1 MVVEISGY
9 QIAESLR
16 LEGRTAIYR
25 AVRQQDKKRVVI
37 KALTAANPSKEEI
50 ARFKQECHI
59 TQNIDLPSAVKCYSL
74 EHHDR
79 SLALVLE
86 DISGQSLQEVANDTK
101 LSLKDLLQIAI
112 TIVETL
118 AELHKLPIIH
128 KDIKPGNIIVN
139 RDTGQVQII
148 DFGIAVHV
156 PVESPKLCE
165 PSEIEGTI
173 AYMSPEQTGRTSR
186 LLDYRTDYYSLGVT
200 CYELLTGSLP
210 FSSENE
216 IKVIY
221 GHLAED
227 PIAPHQLLP
236 EIPEV
241 VSSIVMKLLEKNAED
256 RYQTAIGLK
265 FDLETCLKQLEK
277 NGKID
282 SFPLAKRDKG
292 RQLAIP
298 RKLYGRE
305 SEIELLRSAFDRIC
319 RGTSEVIM
327 ITGDSGNGKSS
338 IAREITQYTIQSGG
352 YFISGKFE
360 ELEQNIPY
368 GAISQAFAEL
378 ICLILT
384 ESSEKVEIWKQKL
397 LQAFGQQGRVIA
409 DVVPEV
415 ELMLGPQPE
424 LLKLG
429 AVENENR
436 FKILFQR
443 FLEVFCQEEHPIV
456 LFLDDLQWADSAS
469 LKFIEMMATNWNLG
483 HLLILGTYRDSTV
496 TSDRSIFQ
504 TLDKIT
510 AAGAT
515 VNSIAIAPLKLFQVR
530 QLVSETLYEDDALVQ
545 QKYTMPL
552 ADLLFNKTQGNPFLL
567 TQLLKTLYSE
577 ELLIYS
583 PVHNAWYWDITDI
596 QAVGITDCNAVNL
609 ITRNIVKLPETT
621 QAILKLAACIGS
633 YFDLE
638 SLAIVSEASI
648 DTTVVELWE
657 ALQAGLILPVSST
670 RKNPSIDLKN
680 SLVTDNS
687 KEQKS
692 TDTNSQL
699 VISSSQ
705 ISYKFLH
712 DRVQQAVYDLI
723 PDNDKK
729 ATHLKLGQL
738 LLANTTPEQ
747 RKNQIFTLVKQLNFA
762 IDLLDTQAQKDE
774 LTQLNLIAAQRAKA
788 ATAYAVAANY
798 LNAGL
803 DILNPPR
810 PAGETLES
818 SWIRTYELTIEVYV
832 EAVETEYLN
841 TNFARSH
848 FLTEVVLHE
857 AKTLLE
863 KVKVYA
869 VKIKCYFSQ
878 SQMQTAIDTGLK
890 VLAMLECSLEQEP
903 PSSVVTVEDLANL
916 PEMTD
921 ASKLAAQ
928 QILNAV
934 GVSAFVTNPA
944 LFGAIVFTKV
954 HLCIKYGNSPLAA
967 KAYADYAML
976 LCGSTESIDAGY
988 CYGELALQLLDKF
1001 NAKEVRC
1008 QVLNMFNTHIKPW
1021 KEPLRKTIE
1030 PLSAA
1035 VQSGIETGD
1044 LIFMGLASINYCT
1057 HTFFLGEP
1065 LEQLANNCEQY
1076 LSLAVKYQ
1084 QGYTLTF
1091 LQLFQQVYLNL
1102 LGRSTSPVDLIGP
1115 AFDESNLLP
1124 TLKKDNNLV
1133 AMFFVYVYKAML
1145 LYLFKDASQAVD
1157 IAAIAEEYANAIP
1170 GLLVIAQHNFY
1181 YSLALLAEY
1190 PNLDATKQS
1199 EYLKKVNSLQKS
1211 MKQWALHAP
1220 SNFQH
1225 KYDLVEAE
1233 KARVLGQN
1241 ESAIDYYDLAIQG
1254 AADSGYIQ
1262 EEAIASELA
1271 FEFHLARGRNRIAKF
1286 YLKEACYCYSRW
1298 GAQAKI
1304 KDLELRY
1311 THLFPNKPIQPD
1323 KVAGF
1328 DSNRKIS
1335 STTGNIGLGSVD
1347 FISFMQASQA
1357 ISGEIVLREL
1367 VHKLLKIAIEN
1378 AGAQKGCLLLVDSG
1392 KLAIVATGKV
1402 AGSEINVV
1410 PFEPVEMSSI
1420 VPVGLLNYVWRTQQS
1435 LVLNDARCDS
1445 KFANEPYIASQ
1456 QLRSILSVP
1465 IVNQGKVIGLLYL
1478 ENNLAPGMFS
1488 PARLEVLKLLA
1499 SQAATSIE
1507 NACLIHD
1514 LETAKQTLADAN
1526 RNLESKVKART
1537 EELEE
1542 KNQHLAQT
1550 LELLQQTQAQLIQTE
1565 KMSSMGQLV
1574 AGMAHEINNPISF
1587 IFTNLTYAEEYT
1599 ENLLRLIHVYQ
1610 QTYPDATPEIAE
1622 TTEDIELDYLEEDFP
1637 KILKSMH
1644 GGADRIRSIILS
1656 LRNFSRLDES
1666 EIKEVDIH
1674 EGLES
1679 SLLILQHRL
1688 ENKGKNPKQPAG
1700 GIEVIKDYEKLPLVR
1715 CYAGQLNQVFM
1726 NILSNAIDALEMGY
1740 EASQTGDSKEISS
1753 HLPRPAIQIRTRVV
1767 DNSRVEISI
1776 ADNGQGMTEAVR
1788 AKLFDPFFTTKPV
1801 GKGTGLG
1808 LSVSYSIVE
1817 KHCGQLRCISEP
1829 GKGSEFIVEIPLS
1842 Q

>member
-1 MVVEISGY
+1 MAIELSGY
-9 QIAESLR
+9 KMAESLR

-25 AVRQQDKKRVVI
+25 AIREQDQKRVVI
-37 KALTAANPSKEEI
+37 KALTTANPSKEEI
-50 ARFKQECHI
+50 AKFKQECQI
-59 TQNIDLPSAVKCYSL
+59 TQNIDLPTAVKCYSL

-86 DISGQSLQEVANDTK
+86 DISGKSLQKVAQDTQ
-101 LSLKDLLQIAI
+101 LALKDLLRITIA
-112 TIVETL
+112 IVETL
-118 AELHKLPIIH
+118 AELHRIPIIH
-128 KDIKPGNIIVN
+128 KDIKPSNIIVN
-139 RDTGQVQII
+139 LGTGQVQII
-148 DFGIAVHV
+148 DFGIASHV
-156 PVESPKLCE
+156 PVESPKLCD
-165 PSEIEGTI
+165 PSEIECTI

-200 CYELLTGSLP
+200 CYELLTGTLP
-210 FSSENE
+210 FVSENE
-216 IKVIY
+216 MTVIHS
-221 GHLAED
+221 HLAEY
-227 PIAPHQLLP
+227 PIPPHQLQP

-241 VSSIVMKLLEKNAED
+241 VSAIVMKLLEKNAED

-265 FDLETCLKQLEK
+265 FDLETCLKQLEN

-298 RKLYGRE
+298 EKLYGRE
-305 SEIELLRSAFDRIC
+305 AEIEILRSAFDRIC
-319 RGTSEVIM
+319 RGTSEVMM
-327 ITGDSGNGKSS
+327 ISGDSGNGKSS

-360 ELEQNIPY
+360 ELDQNIPY
-368 GAISQAFAEL
+368 GAISQAFGEL
-378 ICLILT
+378 ICQLLT
-384 ESSEKVEIWKQKL
+384 ESSDKVEIWKQKL

-409 DVVPEV
+409 DIVPEV
-415 ELMLGPQPE
+415 ELMIGPGPE

-483 HLLILGTYRDSTV
+483 HLLILGTYRDSIV
-496 TSDRSIFQ
+496 SSDRSIFQ
-504 TLDKIT
+504 TLDKIG
-510 AAGAT
+510 AAGAA
-515 VNSIAIAPLKLFQVR
+515 VNSITLEPLKLFQVR
-530 QLVSETLYEDDALVQ
+530 QLVAETLYEDDALSK
-545 QKYTMPL
+545 QKYSMPL

-567 TQLLKTLYSE
+567 TQILKTLYSE
-577 ELLIYS
+577 DLLIYS
-583 PVHNAWYWDITDI
+583 PVHNTWYWDITDI
-596 QAVGITDCNAVNL
+596 HSVGITDCNAVNL
-609 ITRNIVKLPETT
+609 IARNIFKLPETT
-621 QAILKLAACIGS
+621 QGILKLAACIGS

-648 DTTVVELWE
+648 ETTAIELWE
-657 ALQAGLILPVSST
+657 ALQAGLILPIPST
-670 RKNPSIDLKN
+670 RKIPSIDLKN
-680 SLVTDNS
+680 SLVTGNS
-687 KEQKS
+687 TDQKS

-738 LLANTTPEQ
+738 LLANTTAEQ
-747 RKNQIFTLVKQLNFA
+747 RKDKIFTLVKQLNFA

-774 LTQLNLIAAQRAKA
+774 LAHLNLIAAQRAKA

-810 PAGETLES
+810 PAGETVES
-818 SWIRTYELTIEVYV
+818 SWIRNYELTIEIYV
-832 EAVETEYLN
+832 EAVEIEYLN

-878 SQMQTAIDTGLK
+878 NQMQTAIDTGLQ
-890 VLAMLECSLEQEP
+890 VLAMLECNFEQEP
-903 PSSVVTVEDLANL
+903 PSSALTVEDLANL

-921 ASKLAAQ
+921 AAKLAGL
-928 QILNAV
+928 QILDAV
-934 GVSAFVTNPA
+934 SSSAFVTNPA
-944 LFGAIVFTKV
+944 LYGTISFTKV
-954 HLCIKYGNSPLAA
+954 NLCIKSGNSPQAA
-967 KAYADYAML
+967 IAYADYAMF
-976 LCGSTESIDAGY
+976 LCGSTGGIDTGY
-988 CYGELALQLLDKF
+988 RYGELALQLLDKF
-1001 NAKEVRC
+1001 HAKEVRC
-1008 QVLNMFNTHIKPW
+1008 KVLNLFNAHVRHW
-1021 KEPLRKTIE
+1021 KEPLRKTLE

-1044 LIFMGLASINYCT
+1044 LIFMGVASLNYCT
-1057 HTFFLGEP
+1057 HTFFMGEP

-1076 LSLAVKYQ
+1076 LCLAVKYQ
-1084 QGYTLTF
+1084 QEYTATF
-1091 LQLFQQVYLNL
+1091 LKFYQQIFFNL
-1102 LGRSTSPVDLIGP
+1102 LGRSISPVEIRGE

-1124 TLKKDNNLV
+1124 TLKQDNNLV
-1133 AMFFVYVYKAML
+1133 SIFFVCVYKAIL
-1145 LYLFKDASQAVD
+1145 LYLFKDASQSIN
-1157 IAAIAEEYANAIP
+1157 IARIAEEYVNALP
-1170 GLLVIAQHNFY
+1170 GLLVVAQHNFY

-1190 PNLDATKQS
+1190 PNFKAGEQS
-1199 EYLKKVNSLQKS
+1199 EYLKKVDSLQKS

-1233 KARVLGQN
+1233 KARVLGQT
-1241 ESAIDYYDLAIQG
+1241 ESAIDYYDRAIQG
-1254 AADSGYIQ
+1254 ASNSGYIQ

-1286 YLKEACYCYSRW
+1286 YLKEAYYCYSRW

-1304 KDLELRY
+1304 QDLESRY
-1311 THLFPNKPIQPD
+1311 PQLLPNKPSQAD
-1323 KVAGF
+1323 KIAGF
-1328 DSNRKIS
+1328 DSSRKVS
-1335 STTGNIGLGSVD
+1335 STTGNISLGSVD

-1357 ISGEIVLREL
+1357 ISGEIVLSQL
-1367 VHKLLKIAIEN
+1367 VNKLLKIAIEN
-1378 AGAQKGCLLLVDSG
+1378 AGAQKGYLLLVDSG

-1402 AGSEINVV
+1402 AGNDINVL
-1410 PFEPVEMSSI
+1410 PFEPVEMSST

-1507 NACLIHD
+1507 NARLIHD
-1514 LETAKQTLADAN
+1514 LEAAKQTLADAN
-1526 RNLESKVKART
+1526 RNLESKVKTRT
-1537 EELEE
+1537 EELQE
-1542 KNQHLAQT
+1542 KNQDLAET

-1622 TTEDIELDYLEEDFP
+1622 ITEDIELNYLEEDFP

-1688 ENKGKNPKQPAG
+1688 ENKGQNPKQPAG
-1700 GIEVIKDYEKLPLVR
+1700 GIQVIKDYEKLPLVK

-1740 EASQTGDSKEISS
+1740 EASQRGNTTAISS
-1753 HLPRPAIQIRTRVV
+1753 PLPRPAIQIRTRVV
-1767 DNSRVEISI
+1767 DNSRVAISI

-1817 KHCGQLRCISEP
+1817 KHGGQLRCISEP
-1829 GKGSEFIVEIPLS
+1829 GKGSELIVEIPLS

>member
-1 MVVEISGY
+1 MAIKLSGY

-16 LEGRTAIYR
+16 LEARTAIYR
-25 AVRQQDKKRVVI
+25 AIREKDSQRVVI
-37 KALTAANPSKEEI
+37 KALTAENPSEVEI
-50 ARFKQECHI
+50 AKLKQECRI
-59 TQNIDLPSAVKCYSL
+59 TQNIDLPSAIKCYSL
-74 EHHDR
+74 EHQDR
-79 SLALVLE
+79 GLALVLE
-86 DISGQSLQEVANDTK
+86 DISGQSLQEVATDTK
-101 LSLKDLLQIAI
+101 LALKDVLRITIA
-112 TIVETL
+112 IVETL
-118 AELHKLPIIH
+118 GELHQIPIIH
-128 KDIKPGNIIVN
+128 KDIKPSNIIVN
-139 RDTGQVQII
+139 FDTGQVQII
-148 DFGIAVHV
+148 DFGIASYL
-156 PVESPKLCE
+156 PVESAKLCH
-165 PSEIEGTI
+165 PSEIKGTI
-173 AYMSPEQTGRTSR
+173 AYISPEQTGRTSR
-186 LLDYRTDYYSLGVT
+186 LIDYRTDYYSLGVT

-210 FSSENE
+210 FVSENDME
-216 IKVIY
+216 VIHC
-221 GHLAED
+221 HLAEA
-227 PIAPHQLLP
+227 PIAPHQLQP

-265 FDLETCLKQLEK
+265 FDLATCLKQLE
-277 NGKID
+277 NSGKID
-282 SFPLAKRDKG
+282 SFPLGKRDKG
-292 RQLAIP
+292 RQLAMP
-298 RKLYGRE
+298 KKLYGRE
-305 SEIELLRSAFDRIC
+305 AEIELLRSAFDRIC
-319 RGTSEVIM
+319 GGTTEIM
-327 ITGDSGNGKSS
+327 MLSGDSGNGKSS
-338 IAREITQYTIQSGG
+338 IAREITQYIVQSGG

-360 ELEQNIPY
+360 ELAQNIPY
-368 GAISQAFAEL
+368 AAISQAFAEL
-378 ICLILT
+378 ICQILT

-397 LQAFGQQGRVIA
+397 LQVFGQQGRVIA

-415 ELMLGPQPE
+415 ELIIGPQPE
-424 LLKLG
+424 ALKLG

-436 FKILFQR
+436 FKILFQG
-443 FLEVFCQEEHPIV
+443 FLEVFCQAEHPIV
-456 LFLDDLQWADSAS
+456 IFIDDLQWADSAS
-469 LKFIEMMATNWNLG
+469 LKFLERMAADWNLG
-483 HLLILGTYRDSTV
+483 HLLIVGAYRNSEVNADDSLF
-496 TSDRSIFQ
+496 R
-504 TLDKIT
+504 TLERI
-510 AAGAT
+510 AATGVP
-515 VNSIAIAPLKLFQVR
+515 VNSRAIEPLKQFQVR
-530 QLVSETLYEDDALVQ
+530 QLVAETLYQNDALIQ
-545 QKYTMPL
+545 QKYSMPL

-577 ELLIYS
+577 NLLEYDPES
-583 PVHNAWYWDITDI
+583 NNWNWDIANI
-596 QAVGITDCNAVNL
+596 QAVGVTDCSAVNL
-609 ITRNIVKLPETT
+609 IARNIDKLPGST
-621 QAILKLAACIGS
+621 QEILKLAACIGS

-638 SLAIVSEASI
+638 VLAIVSEKSTEI
-648 DTTVVELWE
+648 IGIELWE
-657 ALQAGLILPVSST
+657 ALQAGLLLPVPPN
-670 RKNPSIDLKN
+670 RKTPLIDINNYLAAKNSID
-680 SLVTDNS
+680 
-687 KEQKS
+687 EES
-692 TDTNSQL
+692 TDTYSEL
-699 VISSSQ
+699 VISSSR
-705 ISYKFLH
+705 ISYRFLH
-712 DRVQQAVYDLI
+712 DRVQQALYDLI
-723 PDNDKK
+723 PDSEKK

-738 LLANTTPEQ
+738 LLNNTTLEE
-747 RKNQIFTLVKQLNFA
+747 RKDQIFTLVKQLNFA
-762 IDLLDTQAQKDE
+762 IDLLHNQAQKDE
-774 LTQLNLIAAQRAKA
+774 VTQLNLSAAKRAKS

-798 LNAGL
+798 LNVGL
-803 DILNPPR
+803 QILNPPR
-810 PAGETLES
+810 PTGSTLES
-818 SWIRTYELTIEVYV
+818 SWIRNYALTIELYV

-841 TNFARSH
+841 TNFDRSH

-863 KVKVYA
+863 KVQVYA

-878 SQMQTAIDTGLK
+878 NQMQTAIDTGLK
-890 VLAMLECSLEQEP
+890 VLEMLECSLGHEP
-903 PSSVVTVEDLANL
+903 PSSELIVEDLANL

-921 ASKLAAQ
+921 ASQLAAL
-928 QILNAV
+928 QILDAV
-934 GVSAFVTNPA
+934 GISAFVTNPA
-944 LFGAIVFTKV
+944 LYGTITFTKV
-954 HLCIKYGNSPLAA
+954 NLCIKYGNSSLAA
-967 KAYADYAML
+967 MAYADYAIL
-976 LCGSTESIDAGY
+976 LSGLMGEIDAGY
-988 CYGELALQLLDKF
+988 RYGELALQLLDKF
-1001 NAKEVRC
+1001 HAKEVRC
-1008 QVLNMFNTHIKPW
+1008 KVLNVFNTHIRHW
-1021 KEPLRKTIE
+1021 KEPLRKTLE

-1035 VQSGIETGD
+1035 VQNGIETGD
-1044 LIFMGLASINYCT
+1044 LIFMGVASINYCT
-1057 HTFFLGEP
+1057 HTFFQGES
-1065 LEQLANNCEQY
+1065 LEQVANNCEQY
-1076 LSLAVKYQ
+1076 LSLSVKYQ
-1084 QGYTLTF
+1084 QEYTVTF

-1102 LGRSTSPVDLIGP
+1102 LGRSSSPVDLIGA
-1115 AFDESNLLP
+1115 AFDESKLLP
-1124 TLKKDNNLV
+1124 TFKQNNNLV
-1133 AMFFVYVYKAML
+1133 AILFVYVHKVML
-1145 LYLFKDASQAVD
+1145 LYLFKDASQAVE
-1157 IAAIAEEYANAIP
+1157 IASIAEEYATAIP
-1170 GLLVIAQHNFY
+1170 GLLVVAQHNFY
-1181 YSLALLAEY
+1181 SSLALLAEY
-1190 PNLDATKQS
+1190 PNLDGKEQH
-1199 EYLKKVNSLQKS
+1199 EYLNKVDSLQKS

-1233 KARVLGQN
+1233 KARVLGHN
-1241 ESAIDYYDLAIQG
+1241 ETAIDYYDSAIQG

-1311 THLFPNKPIQPD
+1311 PHLFLNKPIQPD
-1323 KVAGF
+1323 KNVGF
-1328 DSNRKIS
+1328 DGNGKRS
-1335 STTGNIGLGSVD
+1335 STTGNISLGSVD

-1357 ISGEIVLREL
+1357 ISGEIVLSQL
-1367 VHKLLKIAIEN
+1367 VNKLLKIAIEN

-1392 KLAIVATGKV
+1392 KLAIVAIGKV
-1402 AGSEINVV
+1402 AGSEINVL
-1410 PFEPVEMSSI
+1410 PFEPVEVSST

-1499 SQAATSIE
+1499 SQAATSID
-1507 NACLIHD
+1507 NARLIQD

-1526 RNLESKVKART
+1526 RNLESKVKTRT

-1610 QTYPDATPEIAE
+1610 QTYPDGTPEIAE
-1622 TTEDIELDYLEEDFP
+1622 ITEDIELNYLEEDFP

-1688 ENKGKNPKQPAG
+1688 ESKGENPKQPAG
-1700 GIEVIKDYEKLPLVR
+1700 RIQVIKDYEKLPLVQ

-1726 NILSNAIDALEMGY
+1726 NILSNAIDALEMGGKT
-1740 EASQTGDSKEISS
+1740 SQTGDSTAISP
-1753 HLPRPAIQIRTRVV
+1753 HLPQPAIQIRTRAVS
-1767 DNSRVEISI
+1767 NSRVEISI

-1788 AKLFDPFFTTKPV
+1788 SKLFDPFFTTKPI

-1808 LSVSYSIVE
+1808 LSVSYSILE
-1817 KHCGQLRCISEP
+1817 KHGGQLRCISEP
-1829 GKGSEFIVEIPLS
+1829 GKGAEFILEIPLS